1 MRSPFEDST
10 RGPMARSF
18 VPACAAASVAMLL
31 VSGSP
36 LALPAQTPDAA
47 AAGTPATLTLMPVPS
62 SMALHEGR
70 LIIDSTFRV
79 AIVGHT
85 DPRLERAVQ
94 RFITRLARRTDLN
107 LPHDVAHSADSA
119 QLVIH
124 AAGPGER
131 VQGVNEDESYVLES
145 TPRTITLHAST
156 TVGVIRGL
164 ETALQLVDGSATTMY
179 VPAVTIND
187 VPRFRWRGL
196 HLDVSRHFEP
206 VERVKRTLDGMTAVK
221 LNVFHWHL
229 SDDQGFRVESKVFPK
244 LQELASDG
252 EYYTQAQIRD
262 VVAYARDRG
271 IRVVPEFDM
280 PGHATSWLVAYP
292 YLASNPGPLQLRRGW
307 SGYGETFDPT
317 RESTYRF
324 IDRFVGEMT
333 TLFPD
338 AYWHV
343 GGDEVGSK
351 IWPQTPRIAA
361 YMKAHGFRDSPALQ
375 TYFNQRLSK
384 ILTKHHRNMIGWDE
398 ILHPDLPSATVI
410 ESWRGTR
417 YLGAAADAGYRGIL
431 AAPYYLDAMKS
442 AGIGYLADPV
452 ALTDSTS
459 LAANE
464 AASVLGGEAA
474 MWSELVSPET
484 IDSRIWPRTAAIA
497 ERFWSPQSVRDVDD
511 MYRRLRV
518 ESMRLEAL
526 GLQHETHV
534 DRMLRSTVLDPSWQL
549 LTPLFDAV
557 APTTLG
563 QRIRARRTVQSTP
576 LVQIADVAR
585 PDPPLRWAL
594 HEYVGAVL
602 TNPVGSAAAA
612 DSLRAL
618 FTTWQQLPA
627 RVQLVGARSPVIAQG
642 GWRAAQ
648 SLAAAGTIGLAA
660 LDARRNGTLLS
671 QSWIDQ
677 ALVTLTA
684 IDRPQGILHIVAVPS
699 VRELLL
705 GTPTPG
711 LH

>member
-1 MRSPFEDST
+1 
-10 RGPMARSF
+10 MARSF
-18 VPACAAASVAMLL
+18 VPACVAASMAMLM

-36 LALPAQTPDAA
+36 LALPAQTTAPAA
-47 AAGTPATLTLMPVPS
+47 TPAAPATLTLMPVPS
-62 SMALHEGR
+62 SMTLHDGR
-70 LIIDSTFRV
+70 LGIDSTFRV

-107 LPHDVAHSADSA
+107 LPHTVARTADSA
-119 QLVIH
+119 QLVVH
-124 AAGPGER
+124 AVSAGER
-131 VQGVNEDESYVLES
+131 VQGVDEDESYTLES
-145 TPRTITLHAST
+145 TPQSITLHAPT
-156 TVGVIRGL
+156 TVGVIHGL
-164 ETALQLVDGSATTMY
+164 ETVLQLVDGTATTMF
-179 VPAVTIND
+179 VPSVSIND
-187 VPRFRWRGL
+187 TPRFRWRGL

-206 VERVKRTLDGMTAVK
+206 VDEIERTLDGMAAVK

-229 SDDQGFRVESKVFPK
+229 SDDQGFRVESKLFPK

-252 EYYTQAQIRD
+252 DYYTQAQIRD
-262 VVAYARDRG
+262 IVAYARDRG

-292 YLASNPGPLQLRRGW
+292 YLASQPGKLELRRGW

-343 GGDEVGSK
+343 GGDEVGSR
-351 IWPQTPRIAA
+351 IWPQDPRIAA
-361 YMKAHGFRDSPALQ
+361 YMKAHGFKDSPALQ

-410 ESWRGTR
+410 ESWRGTK

-431 AAPYYLDAMKS
+431 AAPYYLDAMKY
-442 AGIGYLADPV
+442 ADVGYLADPL

-459 LAANE
+459 LPANE

-474 MWSELVSPET
+474 MWSELVSPQT

-497 ERFWSPQSVRDVDD
+497 ERFWSPQSVRDVPD

-534 DRMLRSTVLDPSWQL
+534 DRMLRSTMLDPSWQL
-549 LTPLFDAV
+549 LVPLFDAV
-557 APTTLG
+557 APVTLG
-563 QRIRARRTVQSTP
+563 QRIHARRTVQSTP
-576 LVQIADVAR
+576 LVQIADIAR
-585 PDPPLRWAL
+585 PDPPLRWTL
-594 HEYVGAVL
+594 QEYVSDIL
-602 TNPVGSAAAA
+602 TNSAKRAMAN
-612 DSLRAL
+612 DSLRAI
-618 FTTWQQLPA
+618 FTTWQKLPA
-627 RVQLVGARSPVIAQG
+627 VVTQVGATSPVIAQG

-660 LDARRNGTLLS
+660 LDARDHDKPLP
-671 QSWIDQ
+671 QSWIDEAQ
-677 ALVTLTA
+677 KTLTA
-684 IDRPQGILHIVAVPS
+684 IDRPQGILHVVAVPA
-699 VRELLL
+699 VRELLT
-705 GTPTPG
+705 GTITPSAG

>member
-1 MRSPFEDST
+1 
-10 RGPMARSF
+10 MARSF
-18 VPACAAASVAMLL
+18 VPACVAASMAMLM

-36 LALPAQTPDAA
+36 LALPAQTPATAA
-47 AAGTPATLTLMPVPS
+47 ASAASATLTLMPVPS
-62 SMALHEGR
+62 SMTLHDGR
-70 LIIDSTFRV
+70 LGIDSTFRV
-79 AIVGHT
+79 AIVGHS

-107 LPHDVAHSADSA
+107 LPHTVARTADSA
-119 QLVIH
+119 QLVVH
-124 AAGPGER
+124 AVSAGER
-131 VQGVNEDESYVLES
+131 VQGVDEDESYTLES
-145 TPRTITLHAST
+145 TPQSITLHAPT
-156 TVGVIRGL
+156 TVGVIHGL
-164 ETALQLVDGSATTMY
+164 ETVLQLVDGTATTMF
-179 VPAVTIND
+179 VRSVSIND
-187 VPRFRWRGL
+187 TPRFRWRGL

-206 VERVKRTLDGMTAVK
+206 VDEVKRTLDGMAAVK

-229 SDDQGFRVESKVFPK
+229 SDDQGFRVESKLFPK

-252 EYYTQAQIRD
+252 DYYTQAQIRD
-262 VVAYARDRG
+262 IVAYARDRG

-292 YLASNPGPLQLRRGW
+292 YLASQPGKLELRRGW

-351 IWPQTPRIAA
+351 IWPQDPRIAA
-361 YMKAHGFRDSPALQ
+361 YMKAHGFKDSPALQ

-410 ESWRGTR
+410 ESWRGTK

-431 AAPYYLDAMKS
+431 AAPYYLDAMKY
-442 AGIGYLADPV
+442 ADVGYLADPL

-459 LAANE
+459 LPANE

-474 MWSELVSPET
+474 MWSELVSPQT

-497 ERFWSPQSVRDVDD
+497 ERFWSPQSVRDVPD

-534 DRMLRSTVLDPSWQL
+534 DRMLRSTMLDPSWQL

-557 APTTLG
+557 APVTLG
-563 QRIRARRTVQSTP
+563 QRIHARRTVQSTP
-576 LVQIADVAR
+576 LVQIADIAR
-585 PDPPLRWAL
+585 PDPPLRWTL
-594 HEYVGAVL
+594 QEYVSDIL
-602 TNPVGSAAAA
+602 TNSAKSAMAN
-612 DSLRAL
+612 DSLRAI
-618 FTTWQQLPA
+618 FATWQKLPA
-627 RVQLVGARSPVIAQG
+627 VVTQVGATSPVIAQG

-660 LDARRNGTLLS
+660 LDARDHDKPLP
-671 QSWIDQ
+671 QSWIDEAQ
-677 ALVTLTA
+677 KTLTA
-684 IDRPQGILHIVAVPS
+684 IDRPQGILHVVAVPA
-699 VRELLL
+699 VRELLT
-705 GTPTPG
+705 GTITPSAG